1 MASKNLLPVVALCGA
16 LATGTPVAAWATP
29 VMADSLPVALSPAPD
44 PSSTIMCKRF
54 SLKQATILTSG
65 CLRRN
70 TDASIVVD
78 IERSNKENESQA
90 GCAVCTWHSI
100 VLDADDDPCDLEL
113 RIDIASVDDSANG
126 AKVAFDSTFFEKGGG
141 ICLGCAAANADDAQ
155 PTLSFT
161 ASLRLTK
168 AGTDAIAAGEASLLF
183 YAVSTEDTDIH
194 FEKSAGA
201 LSLTRGTK
209 AGPIEI
215 DAHALARQC
224 ILADPALL
232 EMEWNGSGA
241 VGIVPSALGAKT
253 LPSNEGPSNAAIKEE
268 GTDKEAGMDDTPSLA
283 NNVPASF
290 EAPDET
296 VVDPNDSELADS
308 LGLADPQEIDEGN
321 CCVLAALDHTEI
333 IDAANIEVAA
343 ANQPVRKSAIIAFPE
358 SVEVVF
364 LPSGE
369 VVAPTLL
376 TLLGAKNTRNEI
388 KKITVVDP
396 ATTAKLRLYAVAPD
410 GSKTLEFDGDTLLA
424 WRRLDI
430 MQDVSYQIELE
441 GFDRA
446 RDANII
452 AAAIESPQRLMTLRF
467 DYYPYVPTTT

>member
-1 MASKNLLPVVALCGA
+1 MAPKNLLPVAALCSA
-16 LATGTPVAAWATP
+16 LASGTPLAAWAMPAT
-29 VMADSLPVALSPAPD
+29 ANSLPQALNPVAN
-44 PSSTIMCKRF
+44 SSDIVACQRF
-54 SLKQATILTSG
+54 SLAHATVRTSG
-65 CLRRN
+65 CLHRN
-70 TDASIVVD
+70 MVDSIVVD
-78 IERSNKENESQA
+78 IKRPDKENGPQTGYA
-90 GCAVCTWHSI
+90 ICTWRSAA
-100 VLDADDDPCDLEL
+100 VDADGDPCDLEL
-113 RIDIASVDDSANG
+113 RIDIDSVDDSADG
-126 AKVAFDSTFFEKGGG
+126 AKVAFDDTFFEKGGG
-141 ICLGCAAANADDAQ
+141 ICLGCAAANADDVQ

-183 YAVSTEDTDIH
+183 YAASTEDTDIH
-194 FEKSAGA
+194 FEKSAGS
-201 LSLTRGTK
+201 LSITRGTE

-215 DAHALARQC
+215 DAHAQSRQR

-232 EMEWNGSGA
+232 EMEWSGSGA
-241 VGIVPSALGAKT
+241 IGILPSALDAKT
-253 LPSNEGPSNAAIKEE
+253 LPSNDEPINATIQEE
-268 GTDKEAGMDDTPSLA
+268 SADKEAGAGDTPSLT
-283 NNVPASF
+283 NSVPASF
-290 EAPDET
+290 EAPNEPAT
-296 VVDPNDSELADS
+296 DPNDPELADS

-321 CCVLAALDHTEI
+321 CCVLAALDHTEV

-358 SVEVVF
+358 SIEVVF

-388 KKITVVDP
+388 KKVTVVDP

-410 GSKTLEFDGDTLLA
+410 GGKTLEFDGDTLLA